1 MISKGKQTFLSSLA
15 IATFMVVAAPV
26 SASPILLTSELPS
39 SSIQS
44 NSDSI
49 TTQACNPCRV
59 KSYLYPKKD
68 YSRSDFTSTTYITV
82 GGVEYFFW
90 YIDDEE
96 STATHWKVYFRE
108 E

>member
-1 MISKGKQTFLSSLA
+1 MASKGKQTFLGSLA
-15 IATFMVVAAPV
+15 IATFMVMAAPV
-26 SASPILLTSELPS
+26 SASPILLTSELPN
-39 SSIQS
+39 SIQS
-44 NSDSI
+44 KSDSI

-68 YSRSDFTSTTYITV
+68 YSRDYFTATSYITV

-96 STATHWKVYFRE
+96 STSSHWKVYFKE